1 MLCYVMFSYVMLRC
15 YEASFRLAGPV
26 AGVGRAELRRHA
38 GAGVR
43 CR

>member
-1 MLCYVMFSYVMLRC
+1 MLCYVMLCYVMLRC

-26 AGVGRAELRRHA
+26 AELRRHA